1 MSAPSK
7 KLSAREFAKL
17 EGCDE
22 KQVRRALEKGKL
34 VKDVDGLLDAK
45 QIGNG
50 WRKPNRRSF
59 GVAPQQRVDN
69 ADKSKPSRTKKRVQP
84 SGEDHAPTAVDV
96 AVPLEGETAEQAA
109 ERIATTRAPF
119 NFMEAL
125 RVKENYLALLKK
137 LEFQQKEGSLVALE
151 VAERVLFEGARA
163 DRDAWLNWPA
173 RVGPLI
179 AADLGLEADRVT
191 EILTEHVHKHVSQR
205 GEPEPDF
212 ARAG

>member
-1 MSAPSK
+1 MSAPE
-7 KLSAREFAKL
+7 KLSAREFAKR

-22 KQVRRALEKGKL
+22 KQVRRALRIGKL
-34 VKDVDGLLDAK
+34 IKDVDGLLDAS

-50 WRKPNRRSF
+50 WRKPNRRTH
-59 GVAPQQRVDN
+59 VAAAQQSADT
-69 ADKSKPSRTKKRVQP
+69 ADKSKPARAKKSKPAP
-84 SGEDHAPTAVDV
+84 SESAQEAEL
-96 AVPLEGETAEQAA
+96 AAEILEGETVEQAA

-125 RVKENYLALLKK
+125 RVKENFLALLKR
-137 LEFQQKEGSLVALE
+137 LEFQQKEGSLVSVE

-163 DRDAWLNWPA
+163 ASDSWLNWPA

-191 EILTEHVHKHVSQR
+191 TILTEHVHKQVSQL
-205 GEPEPDF
+205 GEPEADF
-212 ARAG
+212 AHAG